1 MARYLT
7 FDLGTTLY
15 KVALFDDRGRL
26 LALERARPPINEP
39 SPGRMEV
46 RSGSF
51 FHELSDATRRLK
63 ASAGDDWNELR
74 AVSFATQANSF
85 MLLGD
90 QGFGTPLIL
99 WPDER
104 AFAFADELATVLDLP
119 DFRATTGMPRFS
131 PQLALA
137 KIFATRRAD
146 PASIE
151 LARQLLFIS
160 DLLTAELTNQFRTE
174 AGVAGLS
181 GALDITTLRW
191 RADVL
196 QRLDVPP
203 IELPLVVRAGTN
215 LGPLYDIAAQ
225 YFDLPRDCQF
235 VVGCLDQYAGAIGT
249 GAIMPGAICETT
261 GTVLAAVRCADRLE
275 DDPAPSVFQ
284 GPAWDEQHFW
294 QMSFSSNSAN
304 LLEWYRNSLPDQPA
318 YEELSR
324 LAGETRDS
332 DLIIEPFQAGK
343 PIEHCFRNVRPEH
356 TRGEVVRAIMHRVAK
371 SLKDQVADLSGGEVP
386 REIRSAGG
394 AARSDVWLQIKADML
409 KTKFVAME
417 CEEPTSLG
425 AAMLAHH
432 GVTGEPLESIAKR
445 WVKVRATFEPRI

>member
-15 KVALFDDRGRL
+15 KVALFDDRGQL

-39 SPGRMEV
+39 YPGEMEV
-46 RSGSF
+46 RSGDF
-51 FHELSDATRRLK
+51 FHELSDATRRIK
-63 ASAGDDWNELR
+63 AKAGDDWNNLR

-90 QGFGTPLIL
+90 QGFGTRLIL
-99 WPDER
+99 WPDQR
-104 AFAFADELATVLDLP
+104 AFSFAEELATIAALP

-137 KIFATRRAD
+137 KIFSMRRED

-151 LARQLLFIS
+151 LATRLLFIS
-160 DLLTAELTNQFRTE
+160 DLLTAELTTQFRAE

-181 GALDITTLRW
+181 GALDVRALRW
-191 RADVL
+191 RPDVL
-196 QRLDVPP
+196 ERLEVPP
-203 IELPLVVRAGTN
+203 IEMPIVVRAGTS

-249 GAIMPGAICETT
+249 GTITPGAICETT
-261 GTVLAAVRCADRLE
+261 GTVLAAVRCVDQLH
-275 DDPAPSVFQ
+275 DNPAPNVFQ
-284 GPAWDEQHFW
+284 GPAWDEKHFW

-304 LLEWYRNSLPDQPA
+304 LLEWYRNSLADKPA
-318 YEELSR
+318 YDELSR
-324 LAGETRDS
+324 LAGEARDS
-332 DLIIEPFQAGK
+332 ELVIEPFEAGK
-343 PIEHCFRNVRPEH
+343 PIEQCFRNVRQEH
-356 TRGEVVRAIMHRVAK
+356 TRGEIVHAIMQRVAQ
-371 SLKDQVADLSGGEVP
+371 SLKDQVADLSGGSVP
-386 REIRSAGG
+386 AEIRSAGG
-394 AARSDVWLQIKADML
+394 AARSDVWLQIKANTL
-409 KTKFVAME
+409 GTKFVAME

-425 AAMLAHH
+425 GAMLAHH
-432 GVTGEPLESIAKR
+432 GVTGEPLESIAQR
-445 WVKVRATFEPRI
+445 WVRVRKTFEPQ